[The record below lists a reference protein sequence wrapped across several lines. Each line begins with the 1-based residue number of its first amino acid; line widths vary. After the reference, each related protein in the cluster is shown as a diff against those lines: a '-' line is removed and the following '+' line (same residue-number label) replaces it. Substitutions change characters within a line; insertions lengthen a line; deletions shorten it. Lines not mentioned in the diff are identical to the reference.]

1 MQGNIVFAK
10 IKCKAASP
18 ADRKR
23 GIKEGKRR
31 RRQESITPDGAAE

>member
-1 MQGNIVFAK
+1 MQGSF
-10 IKCKAASP
+10 S

-23 GIKEGKRR
+23 GIKEGKRL